1 MNLKIVQL
9 EKKYDK
15 SNFDCGYVLLDGY
28 IKTQARQDVDRDLSA
43 CFVLIDDTDLIK
55 GYYTLSANSIKRDSF
70 PENLSKKLPPSY
82 QDIPTVLLGR
92 LAIDKSLQGQG
103 YGEIMLI
110 DALKRCYEI
119 SESLG
124 TLAIVVDPIDEK
136 AQRFYER
143 YGFILLPDSGKMFL
157 PMKTIQALIL
167 TYNF

>member
-1 MNLKIVQL
+1 MNLKIVRL

-15 SNFDCGYVLLDGY
+15 SSFDCGYILLDGY
-28 IKTQARQDVDRDLSA
+28 MKTQARQDVDRDLSA
-43 CFVLIDDTDLIK
+43 CFVLINDTDTIK

-82 QDIPTVLLGR
+82 QDLPTVLLGR

-110 DALKRCYEI
+110 DALKRCFDI
-119 SESLG
+119 SGSLG
-124 TLAIVVDPIDEK
+124 TIAIVVDPIDEK

-143 YGFILLPDSGKMFL
+143 YGFIQLPDSEKMFL
-157 PMKTIQALIL
+157 PMKTVQTLIL
-167 TYNF
+167 

>member
-1 MNLKIVQL
+1 MNLKIVRL

-15 SNFDCGYVLLDGY
+15 SSFDCGYILLDGY

-43 CFVLIDDTDLIK
+43 CFVLINDTDTIK

-82 QDIPTVLLGR
+82 QDLPTVLLGR

-110 DALKRCYEI
+110 DALKRCFDI
-119 SESLG
+119 SGSLG
-124 TLAIVVDPIDEK
+124 TIAIVVDPIDEK

-143 YGFILLPDSGKMFL
+143 YGFIQLPNSGKMFL
-157 PMKTIQALIL
+157 PMKTVQTLIL
-167 TYNF
+167 

>member
-1 MNLKIVQL
+1 MNLNIVRL

-15 SNFDCGYVLLDGY
+15 STFDCGYILLDRY

-43 CFVLIDDTDLIK
+43 CFVLIDNADIIR
-55 GYYTLSANSIKRDSF
+55 GYYTLSANSIKRNNF

-82 QDIPTVLLGR
+82 EDLPTVLLGR

-110 DALKRCYEI
+110 DALKRCYYI

-124 TLAIVVDPIDEK
+124 TIAIVVDPIDEK
-136 AQRFYER
+136 AQRFYNR
-143 YGFILLPDSGKMFL
+143 YGFIQLPDSGKMFL
-157 PMKTIQALIL
+157 PMKTIQTLIL
-167 TYNF
+167 

>member
-1 MNLKIVQL
+1 MTLKIVRL

-15 SNFDCGYVLLDGY
+15 SNFDCGYILLDGY

-43 CFVLIDDTDLIK
+43 CFVLIDDADAIK
-55 GYYTLSANSIKRDSF
+55 GYYTLSANSIKRDIF

-82 QDIPTVLLGR
+82 QDLPTVLLGR

-103 YGEIMLI
+103 YGEIMLM
-110 DALKRCYEI
+110 DALRRCFEI

-143 YGFILLPDSGKMFL
+143 YGFIQLPDSGKMFL
-157 PMKTIQALIL
+157 PMKTIETLIIV
-167 TYNF
+167 

>member
-1 MNLKIVQL
+1 MNLKIVRL

-15 SNFDCGYVLLDGY
+15 SNFDCGYVLLNGY

-43 CFVLIDDTDLIK
+43 CFSLIDDINVIK

-82 QDIPTVLLGR
+82 QDLPTVLLGR

-110 DALKRCYEI
+110 DAMKRCYEI

-124 TLAIVVDPIDEK
+124 TIAIVVDPIDEK
-136 AQRFYER
+136 AQRFYDR
-143 YGFILLPDSGKMFL
+143 YGFIVLPDSEKMFL
-157 PMKTIQALIL
+157 PMKTIQTLIL
-167 TYNF
+167 

>member
-1 MNLKIVQL
+1 MNLKIVRL

-15 SNFDCGYVLLDGY
+15 SSFDCGYILLDGY
-28 IKTQARQDVDRDLSA
+28 MKTQARQDVDRDLSA
-43 CFVLIDDTDLIK
+43 CFVLINDTDAIK

-82 QDIPTVLLGR
+82 QDLPTVLLGR

-110 DALKRCYEI
+110 DALKRCFEI

-124 TLAIVVDPIDEK
+124 TIAIVIDPIDEK
-136 AQRFYER
+136 AQGFYER
-143 YGFILLPDSGKMFL
+143 YGFIQLPNSGKMFL
-157 PMKTIQALIL
+157 PMKTVQTLIL
-167 TYNF
+167 

>member
-1 MNLKIVQL
+1 MNLKIVRL

-15 SNFDCGYVLLDGY
+15 SSFDCGYILLDGY

-43 CFVLIDDTDLIK
+43 CFVLINDTDTIK

-82 QDIPTVLLGR
+82 QDLPTVLLGR
-92 LAIDKSLQGQG
+92 LAINKSLQGQG

-110 DALKRCYEI
+110 DALKRCFEI
-119 SESLG
+119 SKSLG
-124 TLAIVVDPIDEK
+124 TIAIVVDPIDEK

-143 YGFILLPDSGKMFL
+143 YGFNQLPDSGKMFL
-157 PMKTIQALIL
+157 PMKTIETLVL
-167 TYNF
+167 